1 MGVSEASLWCKLK
14 RLWLIKKML
23 ITKINI
29 VGGTLNTLKHVV
41 VVIYSPKVILSLV
54 CVLVNRLVYCVNILY
69 LAEGVV
75 SCTYCTR
82 TVVILV
88 SYYCI

>member
-1 MGVSEASLWCKLK
+1 MVQVEESLAN
-14 RLWLIKKML
+14 KKML

-41 VVIYSPKVILSLV
+41 VVIYSPEVILSLV

-69 LAEGVV
+69 LV
-75 SCTYCTR
+75 
-82 TVVILV
+82 
-88 SYYCI
+88 